1 MSNPYGQFPTPGF
14 KRTAQP
20 PLQVTKAALRD
31 DEILIR
37 WGILT
42 SGDQHAL
49 ETHDVEDA
57 TLIRISTSMTTDQL
71 RELHAALAKHIAMGE
86 DWASEQE

>member
-1 MSNPYGQFPTPGF
+1 MSSAYGQFPTPGHRRVA
-14 KRTAQP
+14 KP
-20 PLQVTKAALRD
+20 PLEVTKAALRD

-42 SGDQHAL
+42 SGADHAL
-49 ETHDVEDA
+49 ETHEVEDS

-71 RELHAALAKHIAMGE
+71 RELHTALAKHIAIAE
-86 DWASEQE
+86 KWENNE